1 MSTRSRQHLVLRRVG
16 RFLRAAR
23 SGQTDTSVP
32 AAARSG
38 QTPIRVPTAARAG
51 HTHIGALVAILAALT
66 VALTAC
72 AGVPERSAPERV
84 RAIGGSTAS
93 PVPTPSPQPG
103 ADPRAIV
110 LGFLAANVS
119 SLPDHNAAKG
129 FLTPEARN
137 TWSDSPG
144 VTIVDAY
151 QVKLPDPSTDSVT
164 VTANQIGTLDQNGI
178 YQTAQQAD
186 SGIQRSFGMKLIKG
200 QWRIDKLSS
209 GLLIQLS
216 DFLNYYHMH
225 PLYYFDLAEKHL
237 VPDPRYS
244 PLADQSLATWLLDQL
259 LSPPRS
265 ELQVAVLPIPV
276 AVNAKN
282 ATVTVDATSQLY
294 VVDLPGSSQLDPEN
308 RRRLAAQV
316 AFTFNNALITITDNH
331 RPVSIPNITGPF
343 DETDFQSA
351 SGVFH
356 ERPAFYVSDAG
367 QVVDQTG
374 KVLEGP
380 LGHGPYGLT
389 SISLAGDPAAADL
402 RAAGVAGPTGRSTL
416 LIGTRKTGLRVANLP
431 AGPMS
436 RPAWAPGLPEI
447 WLGYGTTLVRVP
459 SSGRS
464 SGVPSQVTIGGRGN
478 LTGAITA
485 VRFSPDGTRIAL
497 VMSGTGRVVQCAVGT
512 VDRNGSN
519 VRIDNLVPVTPSRMT
534 VTDAAWYDGTTLYVT
549 GRTDPSDYGVW
560 SVQSD
565 GSALSMR
572 PSSNLP
578 ATPESIAAAS
588 GELPWVASGG
598 GVFIQGSTG
607 WTSPFGGIT
616 TVRGRSPI
624 YLE

>member
-1 MSTRSRQHLVLRRVG
+1 MSARSRQNPVLGRIG
-16 RFLRAAR
+16 RFLE
-23 SGQTDTSVP
+23 SVP
-32 AAARSG
+32 SCHS
-38 QTPIRVPTAARAG
+38 PIGVATAARAG
-51 HTHIGALVAILAALT
+51 HTHIRALVAMLAALT

-84 RAIGGSTAS
+84 RAIGGSTAT

-110 LGFLAANVS
+110 LGFLLANVS

-137 TWSDSPG
+137 TWSDSTG

-164 VTANQIGTLDQNGI
+164 VTANQIGNLDQNGI
-178 YQTAQQAD
+178 YQPAQQAD
-186 SGIQRSFGMKLIKG
+186 SGIQRSFGMKRVNG

-225 PLYYFDLAEKHL
+225 PLYYFDLAQKHL

-259 LSPPRS
+259 LSPPRA
-265 ELQVAVLPIPV
+265 ELQVAVLSIPV

-282 ATVTVDATSQLY
+282 ATVTVDVSSQLY

-343 DETDFQSA
+343 DETDFPSA

-356 ERPAFYVSDAG
+356 VRPAFYVSDTG

-374 KVLEGP
+374 KVLDGP
-380 LGHGPYGLT
+380 LGHRPYGLT

-402 RAAGVAGPTGRSTL
+402 KAAGVAGPTGRSTL
-416 LIGTRKTGLRVANLP
+416 LIGTRKTGLRVADLP

-436 RPAWAPGLPEI
+436 RPAWAPGLPEV

-459 SSGRS
+459 TSGPS
-464 SGVPSQVTIGGRGN
+464 SGVPSQVAISGRGN

-497 VMSGTGRVVQCAVGT
+497 VMGGAGRVAQCAVGT

-519 VRIDNLVPVTPSRMT
+519 VRIDNLVLVTPSRMT

-560 SVQSD
+560 SLQSD

-598 GVFIQGSTG
+598 GVFIQGPNA